1 MLVVKVHLYVSPL
14 AKVSDV
20 PLYML
25 SHLDVDQQD
34 AVLVTA
40 PVDQERLMDKAGQ
53 GILMEPMEEENLLK
67 TQTGRCGAT
76 PKS

>member
-1 MLVVKVHLYVSPL
+1 MLVMKVHPYVSLL

-25 SHLDVDQQD
+25 SH
-34 AVLVTA
+34 
-40 PVDQERLMDKAGQ
+40 QERLMGRAEQ

>member
-14 AKVSDV
+14 VKVSDV

-25 SHLDVDQQD
+25 SHPDVDQQD
-34 AVLVTA
+34 TALVTA

-53 GILMEPMEEENLLK
+53 EILMEAESLLK